1 MNAVLSLETV
11 QEGARRLFHREIA
24 EGFKPVA
31 LHCYAD
37 AQGVPLFYRP
47 RLKHPDGRP
56 KVIKPIRMDGTR
68 FVMGEPPALAEGKPL
83 YRLPELI
90 AADTDAVVVVVEGE
104 ACADA
109 LASIGIV
116 ATTSGSATSAGGADW
131 SHLRGRNVLLWPD
144 NDPQGQGYADAVAAT
159 LRALGCAVATVDVA
173 TLGVPDKG
181 DCVNWLALHPD
192 ATAADVLN
200 LPANKI
206 EVDYSAFDKQS
217 KEIKRGGMFAS
228 APEPLRR
235 PLPPAEP
242 YPLDALGDVL
252 GAAAKAIH
260 AVVQAPAGLC
270 GQSILSAASLAVQA
284 HADVLLDGRREPLS
298 LWHVTVGESG
308 ERKSGADRWAL
319 QAHRDHERT
328 DADAYRNALA
338 THEVEASAYKAAARH
353 AESKK
358 DADAIRSAL
367 ASLGT
372 PPAPPL
378 APWLLLP
385 EATLEGLHKLYQT
398 GRPSLGLFNDDAGDF
413 LDGHAMNRDNRTK
426 SAAGFSKLWDSGE
439 FARIRAGDGAAK
451 FYGRRLAMHVM
462 VQPVIAERVL
472 SDDVLCGQGFLPR
485 CLVSWPTSTVGRRQY
500 VEADLSRDPALTR
513 YWSRMADLLALA
525 PILRPD
531 TRNELEPR
539 SLSLAPDAKARWV
552 QVANAIEADM
562 ASDFA
567 SVKAWASKGAAQ
579 VLRIAGVLTLAEEP
593 GAGVIQLGAIDRA
606 ATLALYHLREAARVV
621 GTASAPAKVK
631 HAEMLR
637 AWCWENGRTLLYSR
651 DAQRF
656 GPSPIRTNDVF
667 TDAVEALEATGWA
680 EYVEGG
686 MELDGKHR
694 ARVWRVRP
702 EEAE

>member
-1 MNAVLSLETV
+1 MNAVIVETP
-11 QEGARRLFHREIA
+11 QTAARRLSA
-24 EGFKPVA
+24 APLSQGFRPVA
-31 LHCYAD
+31 LHEYRAAD
-37 AQGVPLFYRP
+37 GEPLFWRI
-47 RLKHPDGRP
+47 RLKHPRTGEKWIRP
-56 KVIKPIRMDGTR
+56 MRREGLGFAI
-68 FVMGEPPALAEGKPL
+68 GEPEGMDAKPV
-83 YRLPELI
+83 YRLPELL
-90 AADTDAVVVVVEGE
+90 ADTSAPVVVVEGE
-104 ACADA
+104 TCADV
-109 LASIGIV
+109 LAKLGLV
-116 ATTSGSATSAGGADW
+116 ATTSGGSSSAEAADW
-131 SHLRGRNVLLWPD
+131 SHLAGRRALLWPD
-144 NDPQGQGYADAVAAT
+144 SDSAGVKYADAVAAC
-159 LRALGCAVATVDVA
+159 LRTVGCVVERVEVEALN
-173 TLGVPDKG
+173 LPDKG
-181 DCVNWLALHPD
+181 DAVDWLAEHPD
-192 ATAADVLN
+192 ATADDVLS
-200 LPANKI
+200 LPRVAARVS
-206 EVDYSAFDKQS
+206 ELEAF
-217 KEIKRGGMFAS
+217 RVPGGMFAS

-235 PLPPAEP
+235 PLPTAEP
-242 YPLDALGDVL
+242 YPLEELGDVL

-270 GQSILSAASLAVQA
+270 GQSVLSAASLAAQA

-298 LWHVTVGESG
+298 LWHVTVGDSG

-319 QAHRDHERT
+319 QAHREHERAL
-328 DADAYRNALA
+328 ADDYRNAMA
-338 THEVEASAYKAAARH
+338 AHEVELAAHKAATRH
-353 AESKK
+353 AEGRK
-358 DADAIRSAL
+358 DADAIRAAL
-367 ASLGT
+367 ATLGT

-385 EATLEGLHKLYQT
+385 EATLEGLHKLYQG

-439 FARIRAGDGAAK
+439 FSRIRAGDGAAK

-485 CLVSWPTSTVGRRQY
+485 CLVAWPTSTVGTRQY
-500 VEADLSRDPALTR
+500 VEADLSRDPALAR
-513 YWSRMADLLALA
+513 YWSRMADLLRMV

-539 SLSLAPDAKARWV
+539 TLSLAADAKARWI
-552 QVANAIEADM
+552 QVADAIEADM

-593 GAGVIQLGAIDRA
+593 DAGVIRLATIDRA

-631 HAEMLR
+631 HAELLR
-637 AWCWENGRTLLYSR
+637 AWCWDTGRGFLYSR
-651 DAQRF
+651 DALRL
-656 GPSPIRTNDVF
+656 GPSPIRTNDAF

-686 MELDGKHR
+686 KELDGKHR
-694 ARVWRVRP
+694 ARVWRLRP
-702 EEAE
+702 EEVE